1 MNNKYVICVTSL
13 NEIREMESPVSGKEE
28 VKCECDFEMGL
39 RRQIYR
45 DNSQD

>member
-1 MNNKYVICVTSL
+1 MNNKNVICVTSL
-13 NEIREMESPVSGKEE
+13 NEIRGMESTDSDKKE
-28 VKCECDFEMGL
+28 VKCECDFEASL

>member
-39 RRQIYR
+39 RRHL
-45 DNSQD
+45 